1 MRSALYESTVM
12 HHRVRPFRHRF
23 TYKVFSLLLDVDEI
37 AGLGRKLRLFS
48 HNRFNLFSFRD
59 SDFGPGDGSA
69 PRPWVERTL
78 AENGYGFPVGAIDLL
93 CFPRVLGYVF
103 NPISVYYVRDTDG
116 VLRVILYEVTNTY
129 RDRHSYLLPVNE
141 GEGAIRQQCDKNLYV
156 SPFVG
161 MQARYHFR
169 LGAPGDTLAL
179 AIREEEPEG
188 NVLFAALSGVR
199 KPLTDGILA
208 SMFFRH
214 PLMTLKVIG
223 GIHWEA
229 LRLWRKGAKVFRHP
243 APPDIQVSG
252 EPVVGKFDEPLY
264 AARR

>member
-1 MRSALYESTVM
+1 MNSALYEATVM

-23 TYKVFSLLLDVDEI
+23 TYRVFSLLLDLDEI
-37 AGLGRKLRLFS
+37 EGLGRRLRLFS

-59 SDFGPGDGSA
+59 RDFGDGGS
-69 PRPWVERTL
+69 PRAWVERAL
-78 AENGYGFPVGAIDLL
+78 AGQGHCFPVGRIELL

-103 NPISVYYVRDTDG
+103 NPLSVYYVRDDRG
-116 VLRVILYEVTNTY
+116 VLRAILYEVTNTY
-129 RDRHSYLLPVNE
+129 RDRHSYLLPVTG
-141 GEGAIRQQCDKNLYV
+141 GEDTIRQQCDKNLYV
-156 SPFVG
+156 SPFIG

-169 LGAPGDTLAL
+169 LAEPGEQLAV
-179 AIREEEPEG
+179 AIREETPEG

-208 SMFFRH
+208 RMFIRH

-229 LRLWRKGAKVFRHP
+229 LKLWRKGAHVFRHP
-243 APPDIQVSG
+243 APPDTKVSG
-252 EPVVGKFDEPLY
+252 EQAVGTSHEPHY
-264 AARR
+264 AIGG